1 MHKLILEAI
10 QSGIKDF
17 KTKSTLAVDI
27 IYQAIKDETPS
38 KYGLPSSTQTKID
51 QKLVETIGTPSLVN
65 LLISSKVTNTLD
77 CQDKVAAITTFFNA
91 TMSRGFSSSPMEWV
105 EYLNG
110 SNLTGYPVALD
121 DKQAITI
128 LKTGNDRVARSQ
140 PYRISN
146 ALNLDTNPEIFVLT
160 RDTPLN
166 NSEKAKINYAF
177 RTNVDNKI
185 PITLNGVAY
194 TLSEN
199 NYFELEDNGYLA
211 TFKKIIETYTDT
223 KVVAFDYKD
232 LLPHINT
239 PMKTRVTTNQTRK
252 VRTEDAIVVS
262 SENVFLN
269 YSESNNTA
277 ITVKALY
284 KDRVYAG
291 LDVVFYVKQRNAN
304 YFSTVND
311 ARAYCK
317 KTPTVIIEITQK
329 EFETKRCTKFIED
342 NKVKVFKYNSN
353 NHDLASYFLKNDYAK
368 VRELVLLDN
377 LVRHVNVEVVPT
389 KYSYL
394 YKKYEMSIV
403 ISRLFCMSRDIDIG
417 LHNLFVNDSKEHH
430 IFKAALN
437 GYNNNLSLS
446 TKLAPASTKK
456 VIKTLLSHI
465 ETLPKK

>member
-17 KTKSTLAVDI
+17 KTQSIAAVDI

-38 KYGLPSSTQTKID
+38 KYGLPSNTQTKIY
-51 QKLVETIGTPSLVN
+51 QKLIDTIGTPSLVS
-65 LLISSKVTNTLD
+65 LMISNKVTKTLD
-77 CQDKVAAITTFFNA
+77 PQDKVIAITDFFGV
-91 TMSRGFSSSPMEWV
+91 TRSRGFSSPLREWV

-110 SNLTGYPVALD
+110 SNLTGYSVALD
-121 DKQAITI
+121 DRQAITT
-128 LKTGNDRVARSQ
+128 LKTGNYRVARGK
-140 PYRISN
+140 PYRITN

-160 RDTPLN
+160 RDTSLN

-239 PMKTRVTTNQTRK
+239 PMKTKVATNQTRK

-291 LDVVFYVKQRNAN
+291 LDIVFYVKQRHTN
-304 YFSTVND
+304 YSSTVNG
-311 ARAYCK
+311 ARVYCK

-342 NKVKVFKYNSN
+342 NKVKVFKYDSN
-353 NHDLASYFLKNDYAK
+353 NHDVASYFLKNDYAK
-368 VRELVLLDN
+368 IRELVLLDN
-377 LVRHVNVEVVPT
+377 LVHHVNVEVVPI

-394 YKKYEMSIV
+394 YK
-403 ISRLFCMSRDIDIG
+403 
-417 LHNLFVNDSKEHH
+417 N
-430 IFKAALN
+430 
-437 GYNNNLSLS
+437 
-446 TKLAPASTKK
+446 TKCL
-456 VIKTLLSHI
+456 
-465 ETLPKK
+465 